1 MADLWRYCFYGNTIS
16 ETERAERICPVSR
29 RQTSPGEA
37 SLLQDPSLSVLSLAQ
52 DCSLSDDLARESLVT
67 RQNSPR
73 QNGLVKIAPTKQLAR
88 LQHSQGKNIPVITQL
103 MLSVLEKQ
111 IIFSP

>member
-1 MADLWRYCFYGNTIS
+1 MEILSARRKERKESARSADDRLPLEKRLSY
-16 ETERAERICPVSR
+16 RIP
-29 RQTSPGEA
+29 
-37 SLLQDPSLSVLSLAQ
+37 LSVLSVAQ
-52 DCSLSDDLARESLVT
+52 DFSLSDDLARESLVT

-88 LQHSQGKNIPVITQL
+88 VQHSQGKNIPVITQL
-103 MLSVLEKQ
+103 MLSVFEKQ